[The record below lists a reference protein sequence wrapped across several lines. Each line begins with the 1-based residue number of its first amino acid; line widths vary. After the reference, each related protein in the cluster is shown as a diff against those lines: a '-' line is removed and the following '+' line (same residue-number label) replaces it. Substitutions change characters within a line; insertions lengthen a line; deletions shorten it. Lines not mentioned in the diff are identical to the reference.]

1 MTSSDH
7 ATPTKHEY
15 RRTSSVDS
23 RPRRLR
29 MRGGPLEGRTWTAT
43 IRVGERAFFGDGAWT
58 TAGVYVVTDRIE
70 DGDDGEVL
78 SIAVPA
84 FA

>member
-1 MTSSDH
+1 MTESGH
-7 ATPTKHEY
+7 GTPTKYEY
-15 RRTSSVDS
+15 RRTSSGDS

-29 MRGGPLEGRTWTAT
+29 LRGGPLDGRTWTGT
-43 IRVGERAFFGDGAWT
+43 IRVGERAFCGDGPWT

>member
-1 MTSSDH
+1 MTGSGH
-7 ATPTKHEY
+7 GTPTKYEY
-15 RRTSSVDS
+15 RRTSSADS

-29 MRGGPLEGRTWTAT
+29 LQGGPHDGRTWTAA
-43 IRVGERAFFGDGAWT
+43 IRVGERAFCGDGPWT

-70 DGDDGEVL
+70 VDDDGEAL

>member
-1 MTSSDH
+1 MTGPGH
-7 ATPTKHEY
+7 GTPTKHEY
-15 RRTSSVDS
+15 RRTSSADS

-29 MRGGPLEGRTWTAT
+29 LQGGPLDGRIWMAT
-43 IRVGERAFFGDGAWT
+43 IRVGERTFCGDGPWT

-70 DGDDGEVL
+70 VDEDGEAL